1 MATYEATVTWRR
13 GADERFVDK
22 RYSRAHEW
30 QFDGGARVHAS
41 ASPHVVRPPLSDPS
55 GVHPEEALVAAISSC
70 HMLSFLWV
78 AAQRGFA
85 VVSYEDAALGVM
97 SKDERGREWVTKTTL
112 RPVIRFD
119 GDKRPNESELAALH
133 HEAHD
138 ICYIANSVK
147 TEIVVEGRGEGLR

>member
-1 MATYEATVTWRR
+1 MAVRR
-13 GADERFVDK
+13 R
-22 RYSRAHEW
+22 RA
-30 QFDGGARVHAS
+30 GARIGLAAHGAAAVLRPVRRRSGRGSGGGDCKLPHA
-41 ASPHVVRPPLSDPS
+41 VV
-55 GVHPEEALVAAISSC
+55 
-70 HMLSFLWV
+70 LWV

-85 VVSYEDAALGVM
+85 VASYEDAALGIM

-119 GDKRPNESELAALH
+119 GDKRPSESELAALH

-138 ICYIANSVK
+138 VCYIANSAK

>member
-1 MATYEATVTWRR
+1 
-13 GADERFVDK
+13 
-22 RYSRAHEW
+22 
-30 QFDGGARVHAS
+30 
-41 ASPHVVRPPLSDPS
+41 
-55 GVHPEEALVAAISSC
+55 
-70 HMLSFLWV
+70 MLSFLWV